1 MSKQDKKFIAV
12 LMLFQTSILLMGISL
27 FGLYYSN
34 KIAQWRSYMTNMNKK
49 LKILREISEQYDS
62 DMKLKQMEWDYSI
75 QGIGAEEYK
84 LKKKTK
90 TNNKINN

>member
-1 MSKQDKKFIAV
+1 MSKQDKKFIAI
-12 LMLFQTSILLMGISL
+12 LMLFQTSILLMGISF
-27 FGLYYSN
+27 FGLYYANRIS
-34 KIAQWRSYMTNMNKK
+34 KWRSYMTNMNKK

-90 TNNKINN
+90 INN

>member
-12 LMLFQTSILLMGISL
+12 LMLFQTSILLMGISF
-27 FGLYYSN
+27 FGLYYAN
-34 KIAQWRSYMTNMNKK
+34 KITKTKAYMIDMNRK
-49 LKILREISEQYDS
+49 LKVLRDISEQYDS

-84 LKKKTK
+84 LKKKT
-90 TNNKINN
+90 NNKINN